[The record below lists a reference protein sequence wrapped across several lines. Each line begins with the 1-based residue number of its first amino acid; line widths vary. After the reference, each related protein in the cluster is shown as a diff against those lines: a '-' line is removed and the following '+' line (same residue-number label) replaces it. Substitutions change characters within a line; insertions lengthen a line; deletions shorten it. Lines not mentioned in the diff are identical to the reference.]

1 MTYKSYRNYQ
11 TWLIMMYIES
21 DEKLTDLA
29 NNTVN
34 QFVELDQAADA
45 LEKEIRYVI
54 KEIAINRFLQGLLMT
69 ALDDVLW
76 VQIAR
81 ECKYEDELEDNQWSL
96 EK

>member
-1 MTYKSYRNYQ
+1 MTYKGYRNYQ

-54 KEIAINRFLQGLLMT
+54 KEIAINQFLQGLLMT

>member
-1 MTYKSYRNYQ
+1 MTYKGYRNYQ

-34 QFVELDQAADA
+34 QFAELDQAADA

-54 KEIAINRFLQGLLMT
+54 KEIAINQFLQGLLMT

-76 VQIAR
+76 IQIAR